1 VLKSLGGEQPPVGKV
16 DNSLGRSIL
25 IFSKRLHDYCWRFQ
39 YVSVSGDVIGAEL
52 RRRRGRSSNRR
63 IVDHL

>member
-1 VLKSLGGEQPPVGKV
+1 
-16 DNSLGRSIL
+16 
-25 IFSKRLHDYCWRFQ
+25 
-39 YVSVSGDVIGAEL
+39 VSVSGDVIGAEL